1 MVNLSVSATC
11 NMKCSFCFA
20 EGQMVDASTGSSPYI
35 SMETFGRHLAFLERS
50 GMREVRLIGGEPTMH
65 PQFTELIQRARG
77 RHIVVFTNGLMP
89 ESALASLEDLPESE
103 CTVLVNMNATR
114 LPDGP
119 SAAETRRRSKAV
131 HRLRG
136 RALLGFTIF
145 RVDYDLR
152 PLLEL
157 MEKAGAQRALR
168 LGLAQPILGG
178 RNEYLHPKSYRA
190 VGRTVAEL
198 ATRTVPLGVRLELDC
213 GFVRCMF
220 SDEDV
225 EVLRNA
231 GTDLTP
237 RCNPIL
243 DVGVDGTVSHCFPL
257 AGRFDLALTSQPVAK
272 ELRQVIEDRTRPYRQ
287 AGVYR
292 RCSRCAFRER
302 GECAGGCLAMTIRR
316 FRSRPLRIA
325 VPADSDRAKAPKARA
340 QREGVSSR
348 VPH

>member
-1 MVNLSVSATC
+1 MA
-11 NMKCSFCFA
+11 
-20 EGQMVDASTGSSPYI
+20 DASTGTSPYI
-35 SMETFGRHLAFLERS
+35 SMEAFGRHLAFLERS
-50 GMREVRLIGGEPTMH
+50 GMQEVRLIGGEPTMH

-77 RHIVVFTNGLMP
+77 RHILVFTNGLMP
-89 ESALASLEDLPESE
+89 ERSLACLEDLPESE

-119 SAAETRRRSKAV
+119 SAAETRRRSQAV
-131 HRLRG
+131 RRLAG

-145 RVDYDLR
+145 RVEFDPR
-152 PLLEL
+152 PLREL
-157 MEKAGAQRALR
+157 MEEAGAQRVLR
-168 LGLAQPILGG
+168 LGMAQPVLGG
-178 RNEYLHPKSYRA
+178 RNEYLHPKFYRA

-198 ATRTVPLGVRLELDC
+198 ATRTAPLGVRLELDC

-257 AGRFDLALTSQPVAK
+257 AGRFDLALASQPVAR
-272 ELRQVIEDRTRPYRQ
+272 ELRQVLEARTRPYRQ

-292 RCSRCAFRER
+292 RCSRCAFRES

-316 FRSRPLRIA
+316 FRARPLRIA

-340 QREGVSSR
+340 KREGVSND